1 MTLLEVERLTI
12 NYGQS
17 APAVD
22 QVTFALGEGEAI
34 GLVGE
39 SGCGKSTIGRGLMR
53 LLPSHAT
60 MAGTVKI
67 DGELVAS
74 YRYGAWRGEKIALI
88 FQDPMTR
95 LNPLLT
101 IEEHAFEVL
110 RSHTKRFSTRDA
122 REKLRDSLSMVRID
136 PERARQYPHE
146 FSGGMRQ
153 RVMIALA
160 LLLDPVLLIADEPT
174 TSLDVTVAN
183 EILQQLTYLRQVRKM
198 GLLLI
203 SHDLGMVAQYCDR
216 LAVMYDGIL
225 VESGSVKD
233 IFQNPQHPYTQQLL
247 QAALHFHP
255 PAAPSS
261 ISSPTDLSDAPSVDS
276 ESNDS
281 NTDFKLDPK
290 ADLRAIESNEIRHEP
305 DLRENHLKPPAQPV
319 LMTAQGLRK
328 YYPKGNWLGQW
339 LDPKHNLIKAVDN
352 IDLTVYE
359 GDTLGIIGE
368 SGSGKST
375 TGRLLLQ
382 LIRPDAGS
390 VHFEGQD
397 LTRLSFIAM
406 KRLRVQMQMI
416 FQDPRAA
423 LNPCMTVEESLADP
437 LLIHRQEHSLA
448 RCLPRIYD
456 ILDRV
461 GLPSTFAQRYPRDLS
476 GGQLQRVNIARALIT
491 NPKLVIC
498 DEPVSMLDASIQQQV
513 LELMQQLKD
522 EFKLTYVFITHDL
535 AVAQFFCQ
543 NIAVMKRGRIV
554 EYGTSAEV
562 LGRPIHEYTKSLIAS
577 VPKIPEWER

>member
-1 MTLLEVERLTI
+1 MALLEVERLTI
-12 NYGQS
+12 TYGQS
-17 APAVD
+17 APSVD
-22 QVTFALGEGEAI
+22 QVSFSLGEGEAM

-53 LLPSHAT
+53 LLPSNAT
-60 MAGTVKI
+60 MEGSVHI

-74 YRYGAWRGEKIALI
+74 YQYGTWRGEKMALI

-110 RSHTKRFSTRDA
+110 RSHTKRFRARDA
-122 REKLRDSLSMVRID
+122 RQKLRDSLDLVRIE

-183 EILQQLTYLRQVRKM
+183 EILQELTYLRQVRQM

-216 LAVMYDGIL
+216 LAVMYDGVL
-225 VESGSVKD
+225 VESGAVKD
-233 IFQNPQHPYTQQLL
+233 LFQNPQHPYTQQLL
-247 QAALHFHP
+247 NAALHFRP
-255 PAAPSS
+255 PVVEDLTIATNDAPLALANTVDLSADGTDRPLEDGASNAAKS
-261 ISSPTDLSDAPSVDS
+261 SSPV
-276 ESNDS
+276 
-281 NTDFKLDPK
+281 
-290 ADLRAIESNEIRHEP
+290 
-305 DLRENHLKPPAQPV
+305 V
-319 LMTAQGLRK
+319 LLAASGLRK
-328 YYPKGNWLGQW
+328 YYTKGNVLGQW
-339 LDPKHNLIKAVDN
+339 LDPNSNLIKAVDN
-352 IDLTVYE
+352 IDLTVYQ

-397 LTRLSFIAM
+397 LTTLSFTAM
-406 KRLRVQMQMI
+406 KRLRSQMQMI

-423 LNPCMTVEESLADP
+423 LNPYMTVEESLADP
-437 LLIHRQEHSLA
+437 LLIHHHERSFA
-448 RCLPRIYD
+448 RCLTKVYN
-456 ILDRV
+456 ILERV
-461 GLPSTFAQRYPRDLS
+461 GLPSSFAQRYPRDLS

-522 EFKLTYVFITHDL
+522 EFQLTYVFITHDL

-543 NIAVMKRGRIV
+543 NIAVMKQGRIV
-554 EYGTSAEV
+554 EYGKASAV
-562 LGRPIHEYTKSLIAS
+562 LGHPVHEYTQSLIAS
-577 VPKIPEWER
+577 VPKIPEWEQ

>member
-1 MTLLEVERLTI
+1 VALLEVEQLTVK
-12 NYGQS
+12 YGQS
-17 APAVD
+17 APSVD
-22 QVTFALGEGEAI
+22 QVSFSLDEGEAI

-60 MAGTVKI
+60 MEGTVRI

-74 YRYGAWRGEKIALI
+74 YKYGTWRGEKIALI

-110 RSHTKRFSTRDA
+110 RSHTKRFRTRDA

-136 PERARQYPHE
+136 PTRAKQYPHE

-183 EILQQLTYLRQVRKM
+183 EILKELTYLRQVRKM

-225 VESGSVKD
+225 VESGTVKD

-247 QAALHFHP
+247 QSALHFRP
-255 PAAPSS
+255 PSGDNLDIPEAPVDQDQSPAPDS
-261 ISSPTDLSDAPSVDS
+261 TINISKNT
-276 ESNDS
+276 S
-281 NTDFKLDPK
+281 NTSIALSAP
-290 ADLRAIESNEIRHEP
+290 EP
-305 DLRENHLKPPAQPV
+305 DLTENLRKPSPESV
-319 LMTAQGLRK
+319 LLTAQGLRK
-328 YYPKGNWLGQW
+328 YYTKGNLLGQW
-339 LDPKHNLIKAVDN
+339 LDPKNNVIKAADN
-352 IDLTVYE
+352 IDLTVYQ

-390 VHFEGQD
+390 VHFDGQE
-397 LTRLSFIAM
+397 LTRLSFLAM
-406 KRLRVQMQMI
+406 KRLRSQMQMI

-448 RCLPRIYD
+448 KCLPRIYD

-461 GLPSTFAQRYPRDLS
+461 GLPSIFAQRYPRDLS

-543 NIAVMKRGRIV
+543 NIAVMKRGRVV
-554 EYGTSAEV
+554 EYGTALEV
-562 LGRPIHEYTKSLIAS
+562 FGRPVHEYTKSLIAS
-577 VPKIPEWER
+577 VPKIPEWEG

>member
-1 MTLLEVERLTI
+1 VALLEVERLTI
-12 NYGQS
+12 TYGQS
-17 APAVD
+17 APSVD
-22 QVTFALGEGEAI
+22 QVSFSLGEGEAM

-53 LLPSHAT
+53 LLPSNAT
-60 MAGTVKI
+60 MEGSVHI

-74 YRYGAWRGEKIALI
+74 YQYGTWRGEKMALI

-110 RSHTKRFSTRDA
+110 RSHTKRFRARDA
-122 REKLRDSLSMVRID
+122 RQKLRDSLDLVRIE

-183 EILQQLTYLRQVRKM
+183 EILQELTYLRQVRQM

-216 LAVMYDGIL
+216 LAVMYDGVL
-225 VESGSVKD
+225 VESGAVKD
-233 IFQNPQHPYTQQLL
+233 LFQNPQHPYTQQLL
-247 QAALHFHP
+247 NAALHFRP
-255 PAAPSS
+255 PVVEDLTIATNDAPLALANTVDLSADGTDRPLEDGASNAAKS
-261 ISSPTDLSDAPSVDS
+261 SSPV
-276 ESNDS
+276 
-281 NTDFKLDPK
+281 
-290 ADLRAIESNEIRHEP
+290 
-305 DLRENHLKPPAQPV
+305 V
-319 LMTAQGLRK
+319 LLAASGLRK
-328 YYPKGNWLGQW
+328 YYTKGNVLGQW
-339 LDPKHNLIKAVDN
+339 LDPNSNLIKAVDN
-352 IDLTVYE
+352 IDLTVYQ

-397 LTRLSFIAM
+397 LTTLSFTAM
-406 KRLRVQMQMI
+406 KRLRSQMQMI

-423 LNPCMTVEESLADP
+423 LNPYMTVEESLADP
-437 LLIHRQEHSLA
+437 LLIHHHERSFA
-448 RCLPRIYD
+448 RCLTKVYN
-456 ILDRV
+456 ILERV
-461 GLPSTFAQRYPRDLS
+461 GLPSSFAQRYPRDLS

-522 EFKLTYVFITHDL
+522 EFQLTYVFITHDL

-543 NIAVMKRGRIV
+543 NIAVMKQGRIV
-554 EYGTSAEV
+554 EYGKASAV
-562 LGRPIHEYTKSLIAS
+562 LGHPVHEYTQSLIAS
-577 VPKIPEWER
+577 VPKIPEWEQ

>member
-1 MTLLEVERLTI
+1 MALLEVEQLTVK
-12 NYGQS
+12 YGQS
-17 APAVD
+17 APSVD
-22 QVTFALGEGEAI
+22 QVSFSLDEGEAI

-60 MAGTVKI
+60 MEGTVRI

-74 YRYGAWRGEKIALI
+74 YKYGTWRGEKIALI

-110 RSHTKRFSTRDA
+110 RSHTKRFRTRDA

-136 PERARQYPHE
+136 PTRAKQYPHE

-183 EILQQLTYLRQVRKM
+183 EILKELTYLRQVRKM

-225 VESGSVKD
+225 VESGIVKD

-247 QAALHFHP
+247 QSALHFRP
-255 PAAPSS
+255 PSGDSLDIPEAPVDQDQSPAPDS
-261 ISSPTDLSDAPSVDS
+261 TINISKNISKNT
-276 ESNDS
+276 S
-281 NTDFKLDPK
+281 NTSIALSGP
-290 ADLRAIESNEIRHEP
+290 EP
-305 DLRENHLKPPAQPV
+305 DLTENLRKPSPEPI
-319 LMTAQGLRK
+319 LLTAHGLRK
-328 YYPKGNWLGQW
+328 YYTKGNLLGQW
-339 LDPKHNLIKAVDN
+339 LDPKNNVIKAADN
-352 IDLTVYE
+352 IDLTVYQ

-390 VHFEGQD
+390 VHFDGQE
-397 LTRLSFIAM
+397 LTRLSFLAM
-406 KRLRVQMQMI
+406 KRLRSQMQMI

-448 RCLPRIYD
+448 KCLPRIYD

-461 GLPSTFAQRYPRDLS
+461 GLPSIFAQRYPRDLS

-543 NIAVMKRGRIV
+543 NIAVMKRGRVV
-554 EYGTSAEV
+554 EYGTALEV
-562 LGRPIHEYTKSLIAS
+562 FGRPVHEYTKSLIAS
-577 VPKIPEWER
+577 VPKIPEWEG